1 MPVRL
6 LLIPLQ
12 KLVPQ
17 PETLVFS
24 TTPQLENAMRPVE
37 IATTATT
44 TLTLVKRSSAA
55 RENSILWKSVKQ
67 ALVEKLDLI
76 VIPRP
81 NNA

>member
-12 KLVPQ
+12 KLVLQ

-55 RENSILWKSVKQ
+55 RENLILLKSVKQ
-67 ALVEKLDLI
+67 VLVEKLDLI

-81 NNA
+81 TNA